1 MLHLLQNKRWL
12 FEQGYYAQLA
22 PAFFKALHT
31 GSKMNLYDFAGRP
44 NHTRLLLKNEHA
56 AEDQPNYLSLVFAD
70 ADGRIT
76 PEVNARNSKAII
88 NVIGPMT
95 KYGDIS
101 SYGTDDYENQVEIA
115 IQNPDVDAL
124 LLNMDTPGGAAN
136 DTFANKVAQANE
148 QMPVLAFANPLL
160 ASAGYMVASQAER
173 IYAGGNMAEIGSIGT
188 YWMYMNEREFLE
200 ANGIRIEIFR
210 ADKSTDKVAIN
221 PIEDPPQEALARAQ
235 AETNYV
241 NELFISA
248 VKNGRRD
255 PNERRRNRLKMNE
268 KDSPL
273 FTGRTYLAED
283 ALRLGLID
291 AIGTF
296 NDALAQLNRMVK
308 KRKM

>member
-1 MLHLLQNKRWL
+1 
-12 FEQGYYAQLA
+12 
-22 PAFFKALHT
+22 
-31 GSKMNLYDFAGRP
+31 
-44 NHTRLLLKNEHA
+44 
-56 AEDQPNYLSLVFAD
+56 
-70 ADGRIT
+70 
-76 PEVNARNSKAII
+76 
-88 NVIGPMT
+88 MT

-101 SYGTDDYENQVEIA
+101 SYGTDDYENQVDIA
-115 IQNPDVDAL
+115 LQHPDVDAL
-124 LLNMDTPGGAAN
+124 MLNMDTPGGAAN
-136 DTFANKVAQANE
+136 DTFPEKVAQANE

-173 IYAGGNMAEIGSIGT
+173 IYASGAMAEIGSIGT

-241 NELFISA
+241 NELFIGA
-248 VKNGRRD
+248 VKRGRRD

-296 NDALAQLNRMVK
+296 DDALAQLNTMIK
-308 KRKM
+308 KRNL